1 MMAQEANYYGL
12 LEISPEADLHEIAQA
27 YRALS
32 RRLQAEA
39 DGLDPAELETR
50 QTLLKTAFD
59 VLSNP
64 LRRADYDAGLALRAA
79 ESRLLQPSRGERKPR
94 SSLRNLLIVIATLM
108 AIGLTIQVSVM
119 LMAAVRARALYG
131 DEAGLGKAPAEA
143 AEKAALQDFYQTYG
157 IRPKSRAEMELLRED
172 IRRKEAAERE
182 AQQREREQERLQD
195 EQARKERQFAEEAHR
210 VGEQVSADLRRAERE
225 MEMARAEAQRQ
236 AEEKERQAEE
246 MERRKKEAERERIEQ
261 SLNRWRYQSSRDPE

>member
-1 MMAQEANYYGL
+1 MAQEANYYGL
-12 LEISPEADLHEIAQA
+12 LEISAEADLHEIAQA
-27 YRALS
+27 YRELS

-39 DGLDPAELETR
+39 DELDPAEFETR

-79 ESRLLQPSRGERKPR
+79 EIGVLPPTLPERRPR
-94 SSLRNLLIVIATLM
+94 SPLRTLLTVIAALL
-108 AIGLTIQVSVM
+108 AVGLTIQVSVM
-119 LMAAVRARALYG
+119 LMAYKRARATYG
-131 DEAGLGKAPAEA
+131 DEAAMINAPEAA

-157 IRPKSRAEMELLRED
+157 IRAKSRAEMELLIED

-182 AQQREREQERLQD
+182 AQQQDRQQD

-210 VGEQVSADLRRAERE
+210 VGEQVSADLRRAEWELER
-225 MEMARAEAQRQ
+225 ARAEGQRQ

-246 MERRKKEAERERIEQ
+246 RERQKREMERERIEQ
-261 SLNRWRYQSSRDPE
+261 SVNRWRYQSSRDPE

>member
-1 MMAQEANYYGL
+1 MAQEANYYGL

-27 YRALS
+27 YREHS
-32 RRLQAEA
+32 RRLQADA
-39 DGLDPAELETR
+39 DELDPAEFETR

-79 ESRLLQPSRGERKPR
+79 EIGVLPPTLPEPRPR
-94 SSLRNLLIVIATLM
+94 SPLRTLLTVIAALL
-108 AIGLTIQVSVM
+108 AVGLTIQVSVM
-119 LMAAVRARALYG
+119 LMAYKRARATYG
-131 DEAGLGKAPAEA
+131 DEAAMINAPEAA

-157 IRPKSRAEMELLRED
+157 IRAKSRAEMELLIED
-172 IRRKEAAERE
+172 FRRKEAAERE
-182 AQQREREQERLQD
+182 AHQQERLQD

-246 MERRKKEAERERIEQ
+246 KERRKREMERERIEQ
-261 SLNRWRYQSSRDPE
+261 SLNRWRYQSSSDPE

>member
-1 MMAQEANYYGL
+1 MAQEANYYGL
-12 LEISPEADLHEIAQA
+12 LEISTEADLHEIAQA
-27 YRALS
+27 YREQS

-39 DGLDPAELETR
+39 DELDPAEFDTR

-79 ESRLLQPSRGERKPR
+79 EIGILQPTLAERKPR
-94 SSLRNLLIVIATLM
+94 SPLRTLLTVIAALL
-108 AIGLTIQVSVM
+108 AVGLTIQVSVM
-119 LMAAVRARALYG
+119 LMAYKRAQAVYG
-131 DEAGLGKAPAEA
+131 EEAGLSNAPGSA
-143 AEKAALQDFYQTYG
+143 ADKAALQDFYQTYG
-157 IRPKSRAEMELLRED
+157 IRAKSRAEMELLRED

-182 AQQREREQERLQD
+182 AQQQERQQERQQD
-195 EQARKERQFAEEAHR
+195 EQARKERQFADEAHR

-225 MEMARAEAQRQ
+225 LEMARAEAQRQ

-246 MERRKKEAERERIEQ
+246 NERRKKEMERERIEQ
-261 SLNRWRYQSSRDPE
+261 SVNRWRYQSSRDPE